1 MMATVTTDY
10 VSLDVGGSSME
21 AFVARPETPGR
32 EEGPGMLVLQEA
44 YGVNKHIR
52 DVAERYARLG
62 FTAIAPELFHR
73 TAPPHFEAPYGGDFG
88 AIQPHFSALTPQ
100 TLIDDM
106 SAAYDWLAEEAKI
119 DAKRI
124 AAVGYCMG
132 GRCAY
137 LANAELPLGAA
148 ISYYGGG
155 IAPDLLDRA
164 KKQGSPIL
172 MFWGGLDKHI
182 PPEQY
187 RAVADALTAAGAD
200 HVQVVFSKADHAFN
214 RNGGLSYNEAAAREA
229 LHLVLEF
236 LRVNGVLD

>member
-1 MMATVTTDY
+1 MATVTTEY
-10 VSLDVGGSSME
+10 VTLDGGGSAME
-21 AFVARPETPGR
+21 AFIARPEAPGP
-32 EEGPGMLVLQEA
+32 EEGPGILVLQEA

-73 TAPPHFEAPYGGDFG
+73 TAPAHFEAPYGSDFSVL
-88 AIQPHFSALTPQ
+88 QPHYGALTPQ

-124 AAVGYCMG
+124 AAVGYCLG

-164 KKQGSPIL
+164 EKQGSPIL

-182 PPEQY
+182 PPEQH

-214 RNGGLSYNEAAAREA
+214 RDGGPTYNEAAAREA

-236 LRVNGVLD
+236 LSVNSVL

>member
-1 MMATVTTDY
+1 MMATVATNY
-10 VSLDVGGSSME
+10 VTLDAGGSSME
-21 AFVARPETPGR
+21 AFVARPEVPGTD
-32 EEGPGMLVLQEA
+32 EGPGIIVIQEA
-44 YGVNKHIR
+44 YGVSKHIR

-73 TAPPHFEAPYGGDFG
+73 TAPARFEVPYGSDFS
-88 AIQPHFSALTPQ
+88 ALQPHFGALTPQ
-100 TLIDDM
+100 TLIEDM

-124 AAVGYCMG
+124 AAVGYCLG
-132 GRCAY
+132 GRSAY

-164 KKQGSPIL
+164 QKQGSPIL

-214 RNGGLSYNEAAAREA
+214 RDGGPTYNETAAREA
-229 LHLVLEF
+229 FHLALEF
-236 LRVNGVLD
+236 LRVNKVL